1 MESKGGNL
9 FMKWFNKIPT
19 SKKYAWI
26 VILAYFLE
34 VGFTMYAMY
43 INQIDL
49 SGILVYTTP
58 LVTLTLT
65 SYYAKAGAENVTS
78 IKQSNNQEDVQG

>member
-1 MESKGGNL
+1 
-9 FMKWFNKIPT
+9 MKWFISIPT

-26 VILAYFLE
+26 VVLAYFAE
-34 VGFTMYAMY
+34 VAFTMYAIY
-43 INQIDL
+43 TKQIDL

-65 SYYAKAGAENVTS
+65 SYYAKSGAENVTS
-78 IKQSNNQEDVQG
+78 IKQSNNQEGEF

>member
-1 MESKGGNL
+1 
-9 FMKWFNKIPT
+9 MKWISNIPT

-26 VILAYFLE
+26 VMIAYFVE
-34 VGFTMYAMY
+34 VVFTMYAMY
-43 INQIDL
+43 TKQIDL

-78 IKQSNNQEDVQG
+78 IKQSNNQEGEF